1 MDFWQESTVRLFLSV
16 WLLWPW
22 NLSCC
27 QLLGRAKGTKF
38 FLYKSLLKLTRLGGW
53 NSLPE
58 LLLSKDQEKNKILV
72 EPGKT
77 LYFVLEKYLKE
88 VNSQVHGPLILC
100 SHPYFL
106 LPLSDS
112 SLLFCV
118 PSVIFSYLFAHDNSN
133 SYLSWILRKPTTSNN
148 LSLTELTKPFFRARY
163 IIYRF
168 DCSSSLHW
176 SYPRLSIKRDVM
188 S

>member
-1 MDFWQESTVRLFLSV
+1 MDFWQESTVWLFLSV

-27 QLLGRAKGTKF
+27 QLLERAKGTKF
-38 FLYKSLLKLTRLGGW
+38 FLYKSSLKLTRLGGW
-53 NSLPE
+53 TSLPE

-77 LYFVLEKYLKE
+77 LCFVLEKYLKE
-88 VNSQVHGPLILC
+88 VNSQVHGPLILF
-100 SHPYFL
+100 SHPYF
-106 LPLSDS
+106 PSAS
-112 SLLFCV
+112 VGLLF
-118 PSVIFSYLFAHDNSN
+118 SVLCAECYFSYLFAHDNSN

-176 SYPRLSIKRDVM
+176 SYLSIKRDVM
-188 S
+188 P